1 MKNVRIFYTKTDRMR
16 FVSHLD
22 MTRFMTRMLRKAHL
36 PLWYTE
42 GFHPH
47 AYINF
52 ALPLPLGFESSYEVL
67 DIRLPDDYAID
78 TVCDR
83 LNAVFP
89 PYVRALRADEAVLK
103 TGKVAF
109 AKFEITFRD
118 GGALAEPLNEFV
130 GRPQIIVTKRTK
142 RDEKQINLAEKL
154 IAATL
159 SKNEDGN
166 TLLSLTL
173 PAGSVDNINPELLLN
188 AFFEQADA
196 YYPYRVLR
204 TAILDEEKKLFV

>member
-22 MTRFMTRMLRKAHL
+22 MTRFMTRMIRKAHL
-36 PLWYTE
+36 PIWYTE

-52 ALPLPLGFESSYEVL
+52 ALPLPLGFESNYEIM
-67 DIRLPDDYAID
+67 DIRLPDDYDID
-78 TVCDR
+78 GLTDR

-89 PYVRALRADEAVLK
+89 PYVRAFRTAEAVLK
-103 TGKVAF
+103 SGKVAF

-118 GGALAEPLNEFV
+118 GGVLTRPLTDFLS
-130 GRPQIIVTKRTK
+130 RDSIPVTKRTK
-142 RDEKQINLAEKL
+142 RDEKLVDLAAKIIEKSF
-154 IAATL
+154 AQTA
-159 SKNEDGN
+159 DGN
-166 TLLSLTL
+166 TKLLLTL
-173 PAGSVDNINPELLLN
+173 PAGSVDNINPELLLI
-188 AFFEQADA
+188 AFFESADE

-204 TAILDEEKKLFV
+204 TAILDPDKRLFE